1 MLLVAAAARFQEFYQ
16 EGERAKLLAEISELR
31 DQVSGCPFL
40 VIFGFLSDHQ
50 NKFIKP
56 ELAF

>member
-1 MLLVAAAARFQEFYQ
+1 MLLAAAAAARFQEFYQ

-40 VIFGFLSDHQ
+40 VIFSDHQ

-56 ELAF
+56 EPAF